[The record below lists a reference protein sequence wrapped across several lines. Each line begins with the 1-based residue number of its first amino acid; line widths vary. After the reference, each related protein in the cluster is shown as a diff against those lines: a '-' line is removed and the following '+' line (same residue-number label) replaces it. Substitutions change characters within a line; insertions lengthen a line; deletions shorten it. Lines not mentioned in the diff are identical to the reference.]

1 MPLRV
6 LLVSDIHSN
15 FQALEGILKD
25 AGEFDLALNAG
36 DIVGYGPDPRECIE
50 LVRRLNIISIA
61 GNHDFAAATGDT
73 SNFNPYA
80 AEALSINRSLLN
92 DNDVSWLRS
101 LPHAFRQSV
110 EGVRI
115 SVYHGSPCD
124 PLNEYVFPAEAERR
138 VTDFLEY
145 AKSDLLV
152 LGHTHIPYVLKTPK
166 GFMVNPGS
174 VGQPRDGD
182 PRASYILL
190 DVEER
195 VIEVEH
201 RRVEYDVKE
210 VAKRMEWLGLPRL
223 LSLRLFSGW

>member
-1 MPLRV
+1 MRI

-15 FQALEGILKD
+15 FQALESVLKD

-36 DIVGYGPDPRECIE
+36 DIVGYGPDPRECIK
-50 LVRRLNIISIA
+50 LIRRLNIKSIA
-61 GNHDFAAATGDT
+61 GNHDFAAVTENTFD
-73 SNFNPYA
+73 FNPYA
-80 AEALSINRSLLN
+80 AKALSINRALLN

-101 LPHAFRQSV
+101 LPYVFHQSV

-115 SVYHGSPCD
+115 SVYHGSPSN
-124 PLNEYVFPAEAERR
+124 PLNEYIFPAEAERR
-138 VTDFLEY
+138 VTDFLKY

-152 LGHTHIPYVLKTPK
+152 LGHTHIPYVLKISK

-174 VGQPRDGD
+174 VGQPRDGN

-190 DVEER
+190 DVKDG
-195 VIEVEH
+195 VVEVEH

-210 VAKRMEWLGLPRL
+210 VAKRMEWLGLPRF